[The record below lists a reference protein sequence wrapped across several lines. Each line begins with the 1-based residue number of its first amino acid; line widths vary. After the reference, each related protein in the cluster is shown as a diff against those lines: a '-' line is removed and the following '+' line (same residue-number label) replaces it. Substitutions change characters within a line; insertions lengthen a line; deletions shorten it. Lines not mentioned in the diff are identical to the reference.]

1 MLQVFK
7 KIFIVE
13 NYCFEKYVDLT
24 QLKKVN
30 ESYNYDFL
38 PPKDDLWYVNDCQ
51 NRCQKN
57 KQCAWWTL
65 DMQKVEGQPQAFIQ
79 PICNLMEASDN
90 KKKMPNS
97 KDGSFSLY

>member
-7 KIFIVE
+7 KKIIAE

-51 NRCQKN
+51 NRCQKI
-57 KQCAWWTL
+57 KKCAWWTV
-65 DMQKVEGQPQAFIQ
+65 DIHEFEGIPQES
-79 PICNLMEASDN
+79 CYLMEDSEN
-90 KKKMPNS
+90 KKKMPKS
-97 KDGSFSLY
+97 KDG